1 MDEPIPFGRYLL
13 GDRIAVGG
21 MAEVF
26 TAVPRDG
33 PARLLAVKRILPTL
47 AEDRQLVGMF
57 LDEAR
62 IAAQLRHPGIAAIH
76 DLGRH
81 GDAYFIAMDY
91 VAGATLRALLDRLRA
106 AGERLPVGISV
117 EVAHRVADAL
127 DYAHRERD
135 ARGRPLRLVHR
146 DVSPANV
153 LLGFDGAVH
162 LIDFGI
168 AQAAISTRA
177 PDAVLRGKF
186 GYMSPE
192 QVRGLPVDRRADVFS
207 LGVVLHE
214 MLAGERLFS
223 GPSELAVLEKV
234 RSAEVGPPSE
244 RNPAVPSGLDAVV
257 LRALAREAE
266 DRFPWAGELRDA
278 LAAWL
283 PREPAPG
290 RPSPLARLLASHFG
304 EEIRREGARAERLGL
319 RPAPGS
325 GR

>member
-1 MDEPIPFGRYLL
+1 MDDPIPFGRYLL

-26 TAVPRDG
+26 AAVRRDG
-33 PARLLAVKRILPTL
+33 APRRLLALKRILPTL
-47 AEDRQLVGMF
+47 TEDRQLVGMF

-91 VAGATLRALLDRLRA
+91 VQGVTLRALLDRFRA
-106 AGERLPVGISV
+106 AGGRLPVAVSAL
-117 EVAHRVADAL
+117 VAHDVAEAL

-146 DVSPANV
+146 DVSPVNV
-153 LLGFDGAVH
+153 LLGFDGAVR

-168 AQAAISTRA
+168 AQAAISSRG

-207 LGVVLHE
+207 LGAVLHE
-214 MLAGERLFS
+214 MLTGDRLFT
-223 GPSELAVLEKV
+223 GPSELAVLGKV
-234 RSAEVGPPSE
+234 RSAEVAPPSG
-244 RNPAVPSGLDAVV
+244 RNPEVSPDLDAVV
-257 LRALAREAE
+257 LRALAREPE
-266 DRFPWAGELRDA
+266 DRFSWAGDLRDA
-278 LAAWL
+278 LRPWL
-283 PREPAPG
+283 PPGPG
-290 RPSPLARLLASHFG
+290 RPRPDPLVRLLGAHFG
-304 EEIRREGARAERLGL
+304 EEIRLESSRAARLGL
-319 RPAPGS
+319 
-325 GR
+325 

>member
-1 MDEPIPFGRYLL
+1 MNEPIPFGKYLL
-13 GDRIAVGG
+13 LDRIAVGG

-33 PARLLAVKRILPTL
+33 PARRLLAVKRILPTL

-62 IAAQLRHPGIAAIH
+62 IAAQLRHPAIAAIH

-91 VAGATLRALLDRLRA
+91 VAGVTLRTLLDRLRA
-106 AGERLPVGISV
+106 AAERLPVDLSAQ
-117 EVAHRVADAL
+117 VAHRVADAL

-153 LLGFDGAVH
+153 LLGFDGGVH

-214 MLAGERLFS
+214 MLAGERLFT

-234 RSAEVGPPSE
+234 RGAEVRPPSE
-244 RNPAVPSGLDAVV
+244 RNPAVPATLDAVA
-257 LRALAREAE
+257 LRALAREPE
-266 DRFPWAGELRDA
+266 DRFPWAGDLRDA
-278 LAAWL
+278 LRPWL
-283 PREPAPG
+283 PPGRAPG
-290 RPSPLARLLASHFG
+290 DPPPLVRLLRAHFA
-304 EEIRREGARAERLGL
+304 EEIRRERARAERLDL
-319 RPAPGS
+319 RPS
-325 GR
+325 